1 MKSNKISNFILEIS
15 QVLLVFLGMYSS
27 IMCAALRLGLPLQ
40 RGILALVIQVAAF
53 LFYGLFTV
61 LETFRRG
68 KLYGMLGLTAFF
80 TIFGYCGS
88 FSSSYY
94 GSGAQRFCSIC
105 QTIISIAKIIVFAV
119 FIIMALCE
127 KTVKVEIKD
136 APKEETI
143 DKE

>member
-1 MKSNKISNFILEIS
+1 MKINMK
-15 QVLLVFLGMYSS
+15 
-27 IMCAALRLGLPLQ
+27 GLKDTCEN
-40 RGILALVIQVAAF
+40 GIIVTVCDNGATSRIDMLMNSPEDAF
-53 LFYGLFTV
+53 
-61 LETFRRG
+61 
-68 KLYGMLGLTAFF
+68 
-80 TIFGYCGS
+80 
-88 FSSSYY
+88 SSYY

>member
-1 MKSNKISNFILEIS
+1 MSFVAYAIVGGYTIVKSEDEDLKKTAK
-15 QVLLVFLGMYSS
+15 V
-27 IMCAALRLGLPLQ
+27 
-40 RGILALVIQVAAF
+40 ALVVTLI
-53 LFYGLFTV
+53 FTA
-61 LETFRRG
+61 
-68 KLYGMLGLTAFF
+68 LTAFF

-127 KTVKVEIKD
+127 KTDKVEIKD